1 VKTSDEL
8 GRWIR
13 AGLLRPDVRG
23 VSGLV
28 GERFVPVEGD
38 ATLLVVLNGVG
49 EPGIGEEM
57 ARILI
62 PSGLRLMSSENAN
75 RFDDEVTT
83 IVAASEED
91 IPSAQQ
97 AQELL
102 GAGQILL
109 GAQPPLSD
117 VILAVGR
124 GFSGGK

>member
-1 VKTSDEL
+1 
-8 GRWIR
+8 
-13 AGLLRPDVRG
+13 
-23 VSGLV
+23 
-28 GERFVPVEGD
+28 
-38 ATLLVVLNGVG
+38 
-49 EPGIGEEM
+49 M

-62 PSGLRLMSSENAN
+62 PSDFSDVIRERQPL
-75 RFDDEVTT
+75 DDEVTT
-83 IVAASEED
+83 IVAATEED